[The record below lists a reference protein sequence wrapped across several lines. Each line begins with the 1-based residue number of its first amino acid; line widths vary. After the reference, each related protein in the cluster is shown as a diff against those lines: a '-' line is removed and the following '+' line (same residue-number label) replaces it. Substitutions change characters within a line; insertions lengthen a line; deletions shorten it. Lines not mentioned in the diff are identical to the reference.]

1 MFIVHYIKFNQL
13 IFNNID
19 FQFFIKSD
27 FNILIPFLLV
37 KVGRFFGTF
46 TDLSYICSEV

>member
-1 MFIVHYIKFNQL
+1 MLLNIRKSKDSIEKKAFI
-13 IFNNID
+13 
-19 FQFFIKSD
+19 IKSD